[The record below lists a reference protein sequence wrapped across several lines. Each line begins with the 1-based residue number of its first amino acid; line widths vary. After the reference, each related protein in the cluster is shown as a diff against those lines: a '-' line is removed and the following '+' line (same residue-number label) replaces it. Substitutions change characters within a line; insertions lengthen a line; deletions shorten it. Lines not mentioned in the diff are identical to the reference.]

1 MIFHCSILYILYN
14 YYVIGPA
21 SVVCAET
28 LRQEGFRGKIILCCR
43 EKTLPYDRP
52 KITKVHTTY
61 CMSGPPG
68 MFSDIDTL
76 QTKF

>member
-1 MIFHCSILYILYN
+1 M
-14 YYVIGPA
+14 IGPA

-52 KITKVHTTY
+52 KITKVHTT
-61 CMSGPPG
+61 
-68 MFSDIDTL
+68 
-76 QTKF
+76 